1 MMDKLNATM
10 IIISLIC
17 SEKENDIGYLYTL
30 LKFGI
35 LLLYGGNLNVQKTL
49 HNYFITDLSSE
60 KFFEKMHNLI
70 MREISKN
77 EMPESAKHIEDEKEN
92 KLFTMKILRF
102 LQLFCEGHNIF
113 LQNYLRNQ
121 IRSKNNYDL
130 VSLIVKLLNS
140 FKVGSEN
147 YKNVLQ
153 CFDTLTELIQVI
165 FKLKFYTLS
174 IHMFRRVFRFV
185 QMSVKQMTIIKFR

>member
-35 LLLYGGNLNVQKTL
+35 LLLYGGNLNIQKTL

-77 EMPESAKHIEDEKEN
+77 EMPESAKHIEDEK
-92 KLFTMKILRF
+92 
-102 LQLFCEGHNIF
+102 
-113 LQNYLRNQ
+113 
-121 IRSKNNYDL
+121 DL
-130 VSLIVKLLNS
+130 
-140 FKVGSEN
+140 
-147 YKNVLQ
+147 
-153 CFDTLTELIQVI
+153 
-165 FKLKFYTLS
+165 
-174 IHMFRRVFRFV
+174 
-185 QMSVKQMTIIKFR
+185 